1 MDGSAAT
8 EVVVPSVDVAPESQ
22 PVGWRHR
29 HLLDVDA
36 LTASDLEL
44 VMRTAD
50 AMREVL
56 ARPIT
61 KVPALRGRN
70 VTILFYE
77 ASTRTRVSFEVAAK
91 NLSADVVNIAAA
103 SSSVSKGESLVDTV
117 RTVEAL
123 GADMLV
129 MRHAVSGAPYL
140 AAEVFSGSVLNGGD
154 GWHAHPTQALLDL
167 YTMRERLGGAAVASE
182 VGGAGSEP
190 EAGAGSVDGLLAGR
204 KVVILGDVLHSR
216 VAHSNIWTLTAAGAD
231 LWLCGPPTLLRG
243 FEAWAGRGAA
253 AGRRFHV
260 TSSVVEA
267 LRDADVVMALRIQ
280 RERMS
285 SGLLPSLREYA
296 ARYGLTRERLALARP
311 GALVMHP
318 GPMNEGVEIAPDVAA
333 GVQSVISDQVT
344 NGVAVRMAVLYLLA
358 GTRATS

>member
-1 MDGSAAT
+1 VTDLVDGNAAAD
-8 EVVVPSVDVAPESQ
+8 VVVPSVDAAPDSQ
-22 PVGWRHR
+22 TVGWRHR
-29 HLLDVDA
+29 HLLDVDELSA
-36 LTASDLEL
+36 ADLDL
-44 VMRTAD
+44 VMRTTD

-56 ARPIT
+56 ARPIA

-77 ASTRTRVSFEVAAK
+77 ASTRTRVSFEVAAR
-91 NLSADVVNIAAA
+91 NLSADVTNIAAQT
-103 SSSVSKGESLVDTV
+103 SSVSKGESLVDTI

-123 GADMLV
+123 GARMLV

-140 AAEVFSGSVLNGGD
+140 AAEVFGGSVLNGGD

-167 YTMRERLGGAAVASE
+167 YTMRSRL
-182 VGGAGSEP
+182 AG
-190 EAGAGSVDGLLAGR
+190 GSVAGR
-204 KVVILGDVLHSR
+204 KIVILGDVLHSR
-216 VAHSNIWTLTAAGAD
+216 VARSNIWALTAAGAD
-231 LWLCGPPTLLRG
+231 LWLCGPTTLLRG

-253 AGRRFHV
+253 GGRRFHV
-260 TSSVVEA
+260 TADVDRA

-296 ARYGLTRERLALARP
+296 ARYGLTAARLALAQP

-318 GPMNEGVEIAPDVAA
+318 GPMNEGVEIAPEVAA
-333 GVQSVISDQVT
+333 GAQSVITDQVT
-344 NGVAVRMAVLYLLA
+344 NGVAVRMAMLYLLA
-358 GTRATS
+358 GVSGGGAAP